1 MSDPQQWDACF
12 CPFSGKSIICM
23 WFLFVIYRH
32 ILFLYIYE
40 EDLVVRPLIKLTLD
54 SRLAN
59 I

>member
-12 CPFSGKSIICM
+12 GLFSGKSIICV
-23 WFLFVIYRH
+23 WFLFVIYIH

-40 EDLVVRPLIKLTLD
+40 EDLLVRPLIKLTLD